1 MKKIVFDKNGKF
13 VLGQTNINKF
23 YIDNP
28 DFIIVEVEDYD
39 IKYEYSYINGEV
51 QKQEYVPTDED
62 VKQIEEQTKKDKYQQ
77 PRKIAYPSLA
87 EQFDKLFHDINN
99 NKLNK
104 DGSFY
109 KSIKEVKDNFPKE

>member
-13 VLGQTNINKF
+13 VLSQTNINKF

-28 DFIIVEVEDYD
+28 DFIIAEVEDYD
-39 IKYEYSYINGEV
+39 IKYEYSYINEEV
-51 QKQEYVPTDED
+51 VKQEYVATDED
-62 VKQIEEQTKKDKYQQ
+62 VKQIEEQAKKDKYQQ

-99 NKLNK
+99 GTLDKKGN
-104 DGSFY
+104 FY
-109 KSIKEVKDNFPKE
+109 NTILSIKNKYPKA